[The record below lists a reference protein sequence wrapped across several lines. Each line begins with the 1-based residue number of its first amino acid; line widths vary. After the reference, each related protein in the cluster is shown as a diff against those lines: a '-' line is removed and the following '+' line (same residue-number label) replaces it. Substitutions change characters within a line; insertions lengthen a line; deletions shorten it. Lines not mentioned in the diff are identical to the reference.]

1 MSSRQI
7 YDAVTNDSDKTV
19 LVPAD
24 KRYRL
29 MYGFIEL
36 ITTITVGNRQVAL
49 EIIDASANVIF
60 RSLAGAVQAAN
71 TTREYHFSPNVV
83 REAAFISNQILI
95 PIPPELILLPGW
107 SYRIYDTAAIAA
119 AADDMT
125 TSFLIEDRD
134 LNKFDPQAG

>member
-49 EIIDASANVIF
+49 EIIDPTPKDIF
-60 RSLAGAVQAAN
+60 RSIAGAVQAAN
-71 TTREYHFSPNVV
+71 TTPEYHFSPNVV